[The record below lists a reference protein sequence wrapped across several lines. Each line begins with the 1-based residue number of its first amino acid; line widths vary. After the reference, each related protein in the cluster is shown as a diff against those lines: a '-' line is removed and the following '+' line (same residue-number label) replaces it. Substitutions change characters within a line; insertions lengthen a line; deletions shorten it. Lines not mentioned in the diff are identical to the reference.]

1 MKKVCMSIVTAVAIS
16 GIALADS
23 NTTELDLV
31 SIATQGTASEQSAGV
46 VALSTT
52 EAADVVGGRPTIVVN
67 GVSTGKSPK
76 VIGNIWGYTRGP
88 LVGYKPPI
96 NASCCTMKGYNQ

>member
-1 MKKVCMSIVTAVAIS
+1 MKKVCMSIVAAVAIS

-46 VALSTT
+46 VALNTT
-52 EAADVVGGRPTIVVN
+52 EAADVVGGYRN
-67 GVSTGKSPK
+67 GLYQ
-76 VIGNIWGYTRGP
+76 WTRGP
-88 LVGYKPPI
+88 LVGYRPPI
-96 NASCCTMKGYNQ
+96 NASCCTMKGYYQP

>member
-1 MKKVCMSIVTAVAIS
+1 MKKVCMSIVAAVAIS

-46 VALSTT
+46 VALNTT
-52 EAADVVGGRPTIVVN
+52 EAADVVGGRPSIVVN
-67 GVSTGKSPK
+67 GIYTNKSPK
-76 VIGNIWGYTRGP
+76 VIGNIWSYTKGP

-96 NASCCTMKGYNQ
+96 NASCCTMK